1 MYPLIAD
8 TKALTAICNEA
19 AKQPLVAIDTEFVW
33 TNTYY
38 PRLGLIQL
46 AWDEQHGYLI
56 DPLAIDDPSPLQA
69 LLENPAVGKLFHEAA
84 SDLPILHRWCGA
96 LTAPVV
102 DTRLAA
108 AFCGLTATMSLNR
121 LLTSE
126 LGVTLPKTETR
137 TDWLQRPLSEAQ
149 LQYAASDVVL
159 LPKLYRS
166 LEKKIVE
173 LDNLAWFKEEMA
185 IYGDNGYYSET
196 KPDECWRRVSGM
208 GSLSGIDLAV
218 LKSLA
223 AWREQTAQELDKAR
237 PRVMKDEQLVIASRQ
252 HPKTLADLKK
262 IPNYWPKLI
271 EKYGEGVL
279 QAVQRGLAT
288 PRHAWPVLPGR
299 RLPSAIIKQRSN
311 RILQV
316 VQKHAGERQIDPQL
330 VAARKDAEALVFA
343 AQAGKWPIQH
353 QLLQGWR
360 RELTGDVIENLVV
373 SNFAD

>member
-1 MYPLIAD
+1 MSPLIVDAR
-8 TKALTAICNEA
+8 ALTAICEEA
-19 AKQPLVAIDTEFVW
+19 AQQALVAIDTEFVW
-33 TNTYY
+33 TNTYH

-46 AWDEQHGYLI
+46 AWDEQHSHLL
-56 DPLAIDDPSPLQA
+56 DALAIADPSPLRA
-69 LLENPAVGKLFHEAA
+69 LLENTAVTKVFHEAA

-149 LQYAASDVVL
+149 LQYAASDVAL
-159 LPKLYRS
+159 LPNLYRA
-166 LEKKIVE
+166 LEKKIE
-173 LDNLAWFKEEMA
+173 QLGNLPWFREEMA
-185 IYGDNGYYSET
+185 SYGHNGYYSET

-223 AWREQTAQELDKAR
+223 AWREQTALELDKAR
-237 PRVMKDEQLVIASRQ
+237 PRVMKDEQLVIASRL
-252 HPKTLADLKK
+252 HPSTLADLKK
-262 IPNYWPKLI
+262 IPDYWPKLI
-271 EKYGEGVL
+271 EKYGDGVL
-279 QAVQRGLAT
+279 KAVQRGLAT
-288 PRHAWPVLPGR
+288 PQQAWPVLPGM
-299 RLPSAIIKQRSN
+299 RLPSTVIKQRSN
-311 RILQV
+311 RILHV
-316 VQKHAGERQIDPQL
+316 VQKHANERQIDPQL
-330 VAARKDAEALVFA
+330 VAARKDADALVFA
-343 AQAGKWPIQH
+343 AQAGKWPVHH

-360 RELTGDVIENLVV
+360 RELTGDVIENLVTG
-373 SNFAD
+373 NFAD